1 MCKYSRLLIPKNVIK
16 VVHTF
21 LSSTEMPANSR
32 GKCIITSVAEMI
44 TVDCVDVVAGE
55 MGSHD
60 TAMERK
66 HIRRSAD
73 ETLSH
78 RRSKMLAFSAP

>member
-1 MCKYSRLLIPKNVIK
+1 M
-16 VVHTF
+16 
-21 LSSTEMPANSR
+21 
-32 GKCIITSVAEMI
+32 TSVAEMVN
-44 TVDCVDVVAGE
+44 VDCVDVVAGE

-60 TAMERK
+60 AAMERK
-66 HIRRSAD
+66 HIRRSTD